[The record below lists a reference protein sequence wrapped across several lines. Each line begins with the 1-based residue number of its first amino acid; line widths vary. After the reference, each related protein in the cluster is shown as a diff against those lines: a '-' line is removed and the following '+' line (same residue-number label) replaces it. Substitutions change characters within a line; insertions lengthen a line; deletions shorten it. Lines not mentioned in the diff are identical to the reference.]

1 MSELIKLRNHLLD
14 VLSAAQSKFRK
25 ECEGTEWIQKEH
37 EAMLTEVNI
46 QLTMRRR
53 DPITLGDLVKIEQNA
68 LGHSDYPS
76 KFSLYLAEVILGTYK
91 GIP

>member
-14 VLSAAQSKFRK
+14 VLSAAQSKFREK
-25 ECEGTEWIQKEH
+25 CEYPEWIQKEH
-37 EAMLTEVNI
+37 EEMLTEVNI
-46 QLTMRRR
+46 QLATRCRK
-53 DPITLGDLVKIEQNA
+53 PITLEDLVKIEQNA
-68 LGHSDYPS
+68 LGHSDYSS